1 MLYLTGDELVLGEGW
16 LGAQNVCRFPLQALV
31 HLELLPSSS
40 GRALRR
46 NLLLR
51 FVWADGTTTDVEDVG
66 PVAAHRLHGL
76 LERLCGSKTV

>member
-1 MLYLTGDELVLGEGW
+1 MLLLTDDELVLGEGW
-16 LGAQNVCRFPLQALV
+16 LGARNARHFPLQALV
-31 HLELLPSSS
+31 RLELLPSSS

-51 FVWADGTTTDVEDVG
+51 FVWVGSATTDVEDVG